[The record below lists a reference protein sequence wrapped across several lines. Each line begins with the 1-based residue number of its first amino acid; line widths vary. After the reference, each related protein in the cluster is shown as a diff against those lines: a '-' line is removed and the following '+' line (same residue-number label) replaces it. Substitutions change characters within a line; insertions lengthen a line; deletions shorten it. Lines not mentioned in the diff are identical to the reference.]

1 MLAKI
6 LAALLA
12 AFTAIA
18 FAAVD
23 VNKATPSEL
32 DAIKG
37 IGPVIAGKIV
47 EERKKGSFKDWQEL
61 VDRVKGVG
69 PANAAKFSA
78 QGLTVNGTAFAGAP
92 EKTAPASRKDD
103 KRASR
108 PEVAGPTAG
117 ASAIAAGVAAP
128 SATAGDDA
136 KAARKKEKADRKAA
150 KAAAASEAVSTK
162 ADKGSAT
169 MSARESKP
177 AAPVAAPASAA
188 GKK

>member
-37 IGPVIAGKIV
+37 IGPGIAGKIV

-78 QGLTVNGTAFAGAP
+78 QGLTVNGAAFAGAP

-108 PEVAGPTAG
+108 PEAAYPAAG
-117 ASAIAAGVAAP
+117 ASATAAGDASPAM
-128 SATAGDDA
+128 SSDDR

-150 KAAAASEAVSTK
+150 KAAAASEAGTTK
-162 ADKGSAT
+162 ADKGSTA
-169 MSARESKP
+169 MPAKDSKP

-188 GKK
+188 VKK